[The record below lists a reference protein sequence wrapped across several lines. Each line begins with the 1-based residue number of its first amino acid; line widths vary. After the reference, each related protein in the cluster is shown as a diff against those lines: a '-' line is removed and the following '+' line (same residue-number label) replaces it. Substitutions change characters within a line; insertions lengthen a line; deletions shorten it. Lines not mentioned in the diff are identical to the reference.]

1 MKPSADA
8 ATSGNEA
15 PPRYWSRAIS
25 GEGCDVLT
33 YAIRDGAGYF
43 VMLALGA
50 ALLLGGVRAIYW
62 ITSEGELTVAGVIF
76 LLLIPGG
83 AMLFGVY
90 CLNAAL
96 WRRCEYQL
104 GLIAFEARHYSLFGN
119 KRLEIPRQAIEAIS
133 QAYVP
138 PGKSAPTDAQ
148 GNWVTFVAYRDAA
161 KGKLDEY
168 ALDGMHSKEE
178 ARWLGQ
184 ILSKWAKA
192 PLKRG
197 FGEEFEEADPD
208 ELPEP

>member
-1 MKPSADA
+1 MKPSANTASSDNG
-8 ATSGNEA
+8 T
-15 PPRYWSRAIS
+15 PPKYWSRATS

-33 YAIRDGAGYF
+33 YAIRDGSGYF
-43 VMLALGA
+43 VLLALGA
-50 ALLLGGVRAIYW
+50 MLLLGGAWAIYW
-62 ITSEGELTVAGVIF
+62 LISEGELTVAGVIF

-83 AMLFGVY
+83 VMLSGVY

-104 GLIAFEARHYSLFGN
+104 GLIAFEARRYSLFGD
-119 KRLEIPRQAIEAIS
+119 KRLEIPRHTIKAIS

-138 PGKSAPTDAQ
+138 PGESSPKGAKGD
-148 GNWVTFVAYRDAA
+148 WVTFVAYHNAER
-161 KGKLDEY
+161 GKLDEY
-168 ALDGMHSKEE
+168 ALDGMHSEEE

-184 ILSKWAKA
+184 ILPKWAKV

-197 FGEEFEEADPD
+197 FGAEFEEADPE